1 MSVNEITTK
10 WKKFVFELLNNLQL
24 LKHVP
29 GEKVIQQNTAVLDE
43 LEAMIES
50 SEMFFIISGDYKV
63 QSAMFEMKN
72 KFKDLADEIVE
83 KPKIAP
89 KMLK

>member
-1 MSVNEITTK
+1 
-10 WKKFVFELLNNLQL
+10 
-24 LKHVP
+24 
-29 GEKVIQQNTAVLDE
+29 
-43 LEAMIES
+43 MIES

>member
-1 MSVNEITTK
+1 MMSVNEITTK

-43 LEAMIES
+43 
-50 SEMFFIISGDYKV
+50 
-63 QSAMFEMKN
+63 
-72 KFKDLADEIVE
+72 
-83 KPKIAP
+83 
-89 KMLK
+89 